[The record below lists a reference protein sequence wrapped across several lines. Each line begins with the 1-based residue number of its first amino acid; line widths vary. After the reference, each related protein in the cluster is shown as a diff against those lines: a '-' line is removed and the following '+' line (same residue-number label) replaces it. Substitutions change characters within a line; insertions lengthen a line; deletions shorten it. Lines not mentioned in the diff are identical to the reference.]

1 MGRSRAPIMAIPTSA
16 GLLPGLLGG
25 LLSAGMP
32 LALMAA
38 AAAPA
43 RAQGQTPNQPL
54 AIEASPGLS
63 PPPCRL
69 LVPRS
74 EAVLQPLR
82 IHPAQVAQKNS
93 LGCLSAA
100 DALYGPD
107 GCPSQ
112 LCGQKHGFQVPMP
125 EFVGP

>member
-1 MGRSRAPIMAIPTSA
+1 MAIPTPA
-16 GLLPGLLGG
+16 GLLPGPLRSLLGG
-25 LLSAGMP
+25 LLSAAMP
-32 LALMAA
+32 LTVMAA

-43 RAQGQTPNQPL
+43 LAQGQTPNQPL
-54 AIEASPGLS
+54 AIEARPGLS
-63 PPPCRL
+63 PPPCPL

-82 IHPAQVAQKNS
+82 IHPAQVAQKNVM
-93 LGCLSAA
+93 GCLSAA

-112 LCGQKHGFQVPMP
+112 LCGKQRGYQVPMP
-125 EFVGP
+125 DLGGP

>member
-1 MGRSRAPIMAIPTSA
+1 MGRSRAPIMAIPISA

-32 LALMAA
+32 LAVMAA

-43 RAQGQTPNQPL
+43 LAQGQTPNQPL
-54 AIEASPGLS
+54 AIEARPGLS

-69 LVPRS
+69 LVPRN

-82 IHPAQVAQKNS
+82 IHPSQVPQKNGM
-93 LGCLSAA
+93 GCLSAA

-112 LCGQKHGFQVPMP
+112 LCGKQHGYQVPMP
-125 EFVGP
+125 TFVGP

>member
-1 MGRSRAPIMAIPTSA
+1 MAIRPSA
-16 GLLPGLLGG
+16 ALL
-25 LLSAGMP
+25 AGVMP
-32 LALMAA
+32 LALPLAVNLA
-38 AAAPA
+38 SPPA
-43 RAQGQTPNQPL
+43 LAQAVTPNQPL

-63 PPPCRL
+63 PPACRL

-93 LGCLSAA
+93 MGCLSAA

-112 LCGQKHGFQVPMP
+112 LCGQQRGYQVPLP
-125 EFVGP
+125 PQIGR